1 MGDKA
6 SLYGKAGF
14 SLIAKKG
21 SNDTGNR
28 YTKTSPGM
36 MCVECGRAT
45 ANTVG
50 NCFAFG
56 FVTISFRCGSL
67 LKYRVQ

>member
-14 SLIAKKG
+14 GLIAKNG

-36 MCVECGRAT
+36 MCVELQGDCKHCR
-45 ANTVG
+45 
-50 NCFAFG
+50 
-56 FVTISFRCGSL
+56 
-67 LKYRVQ
+67 